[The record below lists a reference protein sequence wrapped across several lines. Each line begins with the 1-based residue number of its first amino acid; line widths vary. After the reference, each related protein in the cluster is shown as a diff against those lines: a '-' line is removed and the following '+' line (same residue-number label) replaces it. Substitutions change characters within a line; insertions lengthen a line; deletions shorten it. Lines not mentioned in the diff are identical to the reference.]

1 MVSEEYSEFRRLN
14 LVNSEGR
21 AYVWF
26 LGGDAKR
33 CRFVLICFA
42 SFLSRVYTV
51 LTFLTNNGDWT
62 LTAESCDAVF
72 IAH

>member
-1 MVSEEYSEFRRLN
+1 MVFG
-14 LVNSEGR
+14 GR
-21 AYVWF
+21 CEAVP
-26 LGGDAKR
+26 
-33 CRFVLICFA
+33 FVLFCFA